1 MKHVLRNPRRPDE
14 LLNYRLL
21 RLFSLAGAPVIRLC
35 EGRYGISRREFR
47 LLTLVVE
54 SGPISPSGL
63 SELAHLD
70 RARTSRII
78 AALLNKK
85 LVRRD
90 ALETDGRRFMVMAT
104 DEGRRLHRKL
114 FPQIATINRDLMS
127 VLDEAQ
133 ADALDRILT
142 VLTEHALALNA
153 SIARDVRAD
162 RGRHAAGASPAPH
175 PAGA

>member
-1 MKHVLRNPRRPDE
+1 SRAPAVPDAGLDPPQSNVGAGKLVHLINHRAMKHVLRNPRRPDE

-78 AALLNKK
+78 AA
-85 LVRRD
+85 
-90 ALETDGRRFMVMAT
+90 
-104 DEGRRLHRKL
+104 
-114 FPQIATINRDLMS
+114 
-127 VLDEAQ
+127 
-133 ADALDRILT
+133 
-142 VLTEHALALNA
+142 
-153 SIARDVRAD
+153 
-162 RGRHAAGASPAPH
+162 
-175 PAGA
+175 